1 MYTDLVSPVPRER
14 RESSNRQLVIRPS
27 AAHAPSLQVIAGLAI
42 VALGLCAVLFAVGE
56 QSTEDDS
63 VRNLLQATKSRMPD
77 ISKMSARQQ
86 ALYDS
91 GMEDEAGKQMNIAY
105 QTFMKAKDSNVV
117 GEYDLLNSTL
127 TEEQNA
133 LVNYADEMKAIELE
147 VANEAKEHKNQY
159 SPKLPSE

>member
-1 MYTDLVSPVPRER
+1 MNPAIARWTLTKQMVTCLLV
-14 RESSNRQLVIRPS
+14 
-27 AAHAPSLQVIAGLAI
+27 AHAPSLQVIAGLAI

-63 VRNLLQATKSRMPD
+63 VRNLLQATKSRMPA

-105 QTFMKAKDSNVV
+105 QTFMKAKDTNVV

-133 LVNYADEMKAIELE
+133 LVDYADEMK
-147 VANEAKEHKNQY
+147 V
-159 SPKLPSE
+159 PSVI